1 MTRILRSCL
10 IFFTFTQVAILDHS
24 CQDWQS
30 QRNTKDYDVCETE
43 VCIKKANEIKKTLS
57 KTVRPC
63 DDFYKYVCSGWEKT
77 NKIPSDRVTYGAF
90 KQVEEKLF
98 KDLRE
103 ILGEIPVREGCTQT
117 VTEKL
122 GIAYSTCVANENPH
136 KRSLKELKAIL
147 AENGF
152 GEWPLVGK
160 KKQRFGDYRA
170 VLIETGMAPLFSVY
184 VTRDMKELS
193 RNIIEFDQFSF
204 SLMGR
209 NELIKPKEKKNKRSV
224 QAYKALIRTALS
236 VIKPN
241 LKPAMVNVL
250 TEEIFSFE
258 SQIAKRT
265 MSKEDRRNTLR
276 LYKRTTLRDLQR
288 KFEGLPLLDALN
300 KEFSLVN
307 ITLTEDEPVA
317 IMAERY
323 FASATKFLKRVSPR
337 VLYNYMGWRA
347 VLTRASY
354 ASKRF
359 REAKLNFNKVSKG
372 LMKEPPLWKTCVR
385 LVASA
390 MKEVVGRLYVMK
402 KFSARAKEDVEKL
415 VESMKRRFQERLRKV
430 KWMDAVT
437 KQRAQQK
444 LKDMTSKIGYP
455 EWMLET
461 DFLEHLYRHLD
472 ELRHDE
478 PFVRIQEDISDNNY
492 KNGLLELREPF
503 NKTLTWA
510 SGPAIVNAFYSADR
524 NEMLFP
530 SAILQGAFYKHGLPD
545 SINLG
550 GIGAVIGHEMTH
562 GYDDRGSQYDGDG
575 RLRQWWSK
583 RTRKLFKNKAN
594 CFVKQYGD
602 IFDHKAG
609 MKLNGENTVGENI
622 ADNGGI
628 RIAFKTYEYLLKT
641 SETRDVRLP
650 GLEHLSG
657 KHLFFIANGM
667 VWCSKSRKEALR
679 QQIQYDSHSPK
690 QYRVNV
696 PLQNFYAFSS
706 VFRCNRSSPMYYKK
720 KCVLW

>member
-1 MTRILRSCL
+1 M
-10 IFFTFTQVAILDHS
+10 AILVES
-24 CQDWQS
+24 VVKRVS
-30 QRNTKDYDVCETE
+30 QDVCHGPNPYESRNS
-43 VCIKKANEIKKTLS
+43 VHVDGLS
-57 KTVRPC
+57 
-63 DDFYKYVCSGWEKT
+63 
-77 NKIPSDRVTYGAF
+77 
-90 KQVEEKLF
+90 
-98 KDLRE
+98 E

-204 SLMGR
+204 SLIGR

-241 LKPAMVNVL
+241 LKPAIVSVL

-323 FASATKFLKRVSPR
+323 FASTTKFLKRVSPR

-402 KFSARAKEDVEKL
+402 KFSARAKKD
-415 VESMKRRFQERLRKV
+415 
-430 KWMDAVT
+430 
-437 KQRAQQK
+437 
-444 LKDMTSKIGYP
+444 LKNMTPNIGYP
-455 EWMLET
+455 EWMLDT

-503 NKTLTWA
+503 NKTLT
-510 SGPAIVNAFYSADR
+510 
-524 NEMLFP
+524 
-530 SAILQGAFYKHGLPD
+530 
-545 SINLG
+545 
-550 GIGAVIGHEMTH
+550 
-562 GYDDRGSQYDGDG
+562 
-575 RLRQWWSK
+575 
-583 RTRKLFKNKAN
+583 
-594 CFVKQYGD
+594 
-602 IFDHKAG
+602 
-609 MKLNGENTVGENI
+609 
-622 ADNGGI
+622 
-628 RIAFKTYEYLLKT
+628 
-641 SETRDVRLP
+641 
-650 GLEHLSG
+650 
-657 KHLFFIANGM
+657 
-667 VWCSKSRKEALR
+667 
-679 QQIQYDSHSPK
+679 
-690 QYRVNV
+690 
-696 PLQNFYAFSS
+696 
-706 VFRCNRSSPMYYKK
+706 
-720 KCVLW
+720 

>member
-1 MTRILRSCL
+1 MT
-10 IFFTFTQVAILDHS
+10 
-24 CQDWQS
+24 
-30 QRNTKDYDVCETE
+30 
-43 VCIKKANEIKKTLS
+43 
-57 KTVRPC
+57 
-63 DDFYKYVCSGWEKT
+63 
-77 NKIPSDRVTYGAF
+77 
-90 KQVEEKLF
+90 
-98 KDLRE
+98 
-103 ILGEIPVREGCTQT
+103 
-117 VTEKL
+117 
-122 GIAYSTCVANENPH
+122 
-136 KRSLKELKAIL
+136 
-147 AENGF
+147 
-152 GEWPLVGK
+152 
-160 KKQRFGDYRA
+160 
-170 VLIETGMAPLFSVY
+170 PLFSVY

-204 SLMGR
+204 SLIGR
-209 NELIKPKEKKNKRSV
+209 NELIKPKKENRRSV

-241 LKPAMVNVL
+241 LKPAIVSVL

-288 KFEGLPLLDALN
+288 KFEELPLLDALN

-444 LKDMTSKIGYP
+444 LKDMTPKIGYP

-503 NKTLTWA
+503 NKTLTWS

-720 KCVLW
+720 SVFSGKKAACATFDNEQYFN